1 MRKKIVKKMSSP
13 ARRRNAATTREAILV
28 SARRAFA
35 QAGYDGVGVRE
46 IASGAGVTAML
57 VNRYF
62 GSKERLF
69 AEVVAETMRAP
80 VILTEEFV
88 NSGMPGDA
96 FASALVELTEPGA
109 TPLDGFLIMVHS
121 ASSKRAAE
129 IGREQI
135 EQHHQKTLASALR
148 GDLAAERA
156 ALALSVV
163 AGFQIMRQMIGLSP
177 LTEADPKALVKILGP
192 VFEQLI
198 KGERS
203 GDDMSP
209 KPPGSPATTDAS
221 PGSGAG
227 QNVRASHRRQKPH
240 ENEK

>member
-1 MRKKIVKKMSSP
+1 
-13 ARRRNAATTREAILV
+13 
-28 SARRAFA
+28 
-35 QAGYDGVGVRE
+35 
-46 IASGAGVTAML
+46 
-57 VNRYF
+57 
-62 GSKERLF
+62 
-69 AEVVAETMRAP
+69 
-80 VILTEEFV
+80 
-88 NSGMPGDA
+88 
-96 FASALVELTEPGA
+96 
-109 TPLDGFLIMVHS
+109 MVHS

-192 VFEQLI
+192 VFEPLI

-203 GDDMSP
+203 GVDSSP
-209 KPPGSPATTDAS
+209 KPPGSLATTGAS
-221 PGSGAG
+221 PGGGAG